1 VLKIDDE
8 IMQLMNEHDI
18 DSDGKLNFKML
29 KLFLLIPNTIILVT
43 RVLLKYFNIVRDVMD
58 FFYLR
63 KII

>member
-18 DSDGKLNFKML
+18 DGDGKLNFKML